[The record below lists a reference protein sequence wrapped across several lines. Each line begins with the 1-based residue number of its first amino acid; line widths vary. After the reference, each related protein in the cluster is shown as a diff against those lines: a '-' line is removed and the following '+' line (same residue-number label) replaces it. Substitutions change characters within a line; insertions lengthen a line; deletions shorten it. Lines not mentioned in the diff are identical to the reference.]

1 MKFGKTAQL
10 VLAIGIF
17 AIALI
22 FLYRMN
28 QEREVEH
35 EELNTQLVAAQQ
47 LLPPL
52 IAESEELESRLSQL
66 QVELDQ
72 AEASLSRGKAKFP
85 VSIDS
90 IRYDELLCQM
100 AYDRDLEMMNL
111 FTLEPAE
118 RNVEDVIYTV
128 DAFTMEVMGQVAD
141 ILAFVNAI
149 AIGEDFTTAVV
160 ELVDIRVP
168 EPMTLQEQEALALAG
183 QEPAEGEEAP
193 EAPSAIVKLTIYSYE
208 GD

>member
-10 VLAIGIF
+10 ILAIGIF

-28 QEREVEH
+28 QERAAKH
-35 EELNTQLVAAQQ
+35 EELSTQLVAAQQ

-52 IAESEELESRLSQL
+52 IAENEELESRLNQL

-72 AEASLSRGKAKFP
+72 AKASLSRGKAKFP
-85 VSIDS
+85 VSTDS
-90 IRYDELLCQM
+90 IRYDELLFQM
-100 AYDRDLEMMNL
+100 AYDRDLEMMRL
-111 FTLEPAE
+111 FTSESAE
-118 RNVEDVIYTV
+118 QNVEDVIYTV
-128 DAFTMEVMGQVAD
+128 TSFNIEVMGQVAD
-141 ILAFVNAI
+141 ILDFVNAI
-149 AIGEDFTTAVV
+149 AIGEDFTTATV

-168 EPMTLQEQEALALAG
+168 EPLTLQEKEALAG
-183 QEPAEGEEAP
+183 QEQEEEEAEEP
-193 EAPSAIVKLTIYSYE
+193 EAPSAVIKLTIYSYE